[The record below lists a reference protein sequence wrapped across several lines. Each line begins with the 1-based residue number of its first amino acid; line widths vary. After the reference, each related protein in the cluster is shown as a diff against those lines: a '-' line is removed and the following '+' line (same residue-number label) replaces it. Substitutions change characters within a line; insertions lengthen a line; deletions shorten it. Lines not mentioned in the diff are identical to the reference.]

1 MSEPP
6 EFIAV
11 KFTDQFPVINVC
23 VMLFVVPICSQA
35 VTVRLFLP
43 HFHDAGAFV
52 DVSLN
57 TIVNGVT
64 PSHPRDV
71 LLVATDMFL
80 EVNDAPGVMLRLNS
94 RCAPTLEAECDAS

>member
-6 EFIAV
+6 EFVAV
-11 KFTDQFPVINVC
+11 TFTDQFPATNVC
-23 VMLFVVPICSQA
+23 VMLFAVPICSHA

-43 HFHDAGAFV
+43 HFHDTGTFV

-57 TIVNGVT
+57 TIVNGVI

-71 LLVATDMFL
+71 LLVATDMFV
-80 EVNDAPGVMLRLNS
+80 EVNEAPGAVLRLNS
-94 RCAPTLEAECDAS
+94 MRAPIDACEPEAM

>member
-1 MSEPP
+1 MPEPP
-6 EFIAV
+6 EFV
-11 KFTDQFPVINVC
+11 TVTFTDQFPAINVC
-23 VMLFVVPICSQA
+23 VMLFVVPICSHA

-43 HFHDAGAFV
+43 HFHDAGEFV

-71 LLVATDMFL
+71 LLVATDMFV
-80 EVNDAPGVMLRLNS
+80 EVNEAPGAGLRLYS
-94 RCAPTLEAECDAS
+94 RRAPTYAYEFDAS